1 MQNIFSNA
9 ERMYAIRA
17 GKCVQTVDNSADR
30 MVVYK
35 KKIREGVV
43 CMTPCGVLPDRAGFS
58 GAHVVSQHTDRSG
71 LAYLK

>member
-1 MQNIFSNA
+1 M
-9 ERMYAIRA
+9 
-17 GKCVQTVDNSADR
+17 QTVDNSADR